1 MRIDRMLSIVV
12 ILLNRRKITAGELAD
27 RFEVSLRTIYRDI
40 ESINI
45 SGIPVISNQGMD
57 GGYEIPENYKL
68 SRQYLS
74 LSDLRSILTALKGI
88 NAALDDKE
96 IELIFEKIQC
106 LLPESEKTGPKNDT
120 ETLVFDTFG
129 WGKQEKSAGR
139 IQTLYEAIKNHRLI
153 DILYLDGNGRSSQR
167 IVEPMT
173 LIQKGFSWY
182 LFGFCRERKDFRLF
196 KLTRMKG
203 INELSDRFE
212 RRPGHYQDIAT
223 EWSSPEKNLE
233 MVLKFSAGLRHRI
246 EEYHE
251 DSDIIAEDG
260 DFITVKMAVP
270 YGEWLLTTLLAY
282 GPDVEILSPKF
293 LRNKVKDRIDQM
305 ASLYK
310 GKNKQS
316 KKIGINL
323 T

>member
-12 ILLNRRKITAGELAD
+12 ILLNRRKITARELAD

-40 ESINI
+40 ESINL

-106 LLPESEKTGPKNDT
+106 LLPDNEKTGSKNDR
-120 ETLVFDTFG
+120 EILVFDTFG

-139 IQTLYEAIKNHRLI
+139 IQILYEAIKNHRLV
-153 DILYLDGNGRSSQR
+153 DILYRDGNGQSSQR
-167 IVEPMT
+167 VVEPMT

-182 LFGFCRERKDFRLF
+182 LFGFCRERNALRLF
-196 KLTRMKG
+196 KLTRMKHVT
-203 INELSDRFE
+203 ELPGRFE
-212 RRPGHYQDIAT
+212 RRPGHYREIKT
-223 EWSSPEKNLE
+223 EWPPSEKKLE
-233 MVLKFSAGLRHRI
+233 AVLKFSAGLKHKV
-246 EEYHE
+246 EDYHE
-251 DSDIIAEDG
+251 DSDIIAEDE
-260 DFITVKMAVP
+260 DSITVKTFLP
-270 YGEWLLTTLLAY
+270 NGEWLMATILAY
-282 GPDVEILSPKF
+282 GPDVEVLSPES
-293 LRNKVKDRIDQM
+293 LRKQIRDRIDQM
-305 ASLYK
+305 AFLYE
-310 GKNKQS
+310 
-316 KKIGINL
+316 KK
-323 T
+323 